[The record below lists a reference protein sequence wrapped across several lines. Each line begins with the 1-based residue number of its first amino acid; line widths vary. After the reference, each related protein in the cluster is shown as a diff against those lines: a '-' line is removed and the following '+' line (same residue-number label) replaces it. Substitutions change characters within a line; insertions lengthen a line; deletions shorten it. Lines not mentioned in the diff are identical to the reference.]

1 MEEGEG
7 SSPQEVGM
15 VIRCHQ
21 YRLSLPSP
29 TNVWIEM
36 GVARPG
42 IQATD
47 VLLFVFHTDQD
58 DEPTELV
65 TYTQH
70 KVGEVSLK
78 RDYNL
83 LGGGGRWMTFTYLC
97 GGWKD
102 WVAKEYIDIRWR
114 PSQGYI
120 HYGLA

>member
-7 SSPQEVGM
+7 TSPQEVGV

-47 VLLFVFHTDQD
+47 VLLFVFHTDKD

-70 KVGEVSLK
+70 KVGEVRRECVCVCACLYVGM
-78 RDYNL
+78 DGL
-83 LGGGGRWMTFTYLC
+83 ILIQAHPI
-97 GGWKD
+97 GWL
-102 WVAKEYIDIRWR
+102 IM
-114 PSQGYI
+114 
-120 HYGLA
+120 

>member
-1 MEEGEG
+1 MTHSILSLQAWNNITGKGCFYLEVEEGEG
-7 SSPQEVGM
+7 SSPQEVGA
-15 VIRCHQ
+15 VIHCHQ

-47 VLLFVFHTDQD
+47 VLLFVFHTDKD

-70 KVGEVSLK
+70 KVGEVRGMGEVDGLW
-78 RDYNL
+78 L
-83 LGGGGRWMTFTYLC
+83 FVCGGGWPIS
-97 GGWKD
+97 
-102 WVAKEYIDIRWR
+102 V
-114 PSQGYI
+114 
-120 HYGLA
+120 